1 MDYTEPY
8 KQLQAKRI
16 DQRETYREPGLE
28 NRLIKQKIQPAKK
41 CFEFGNITPLSLNV
55 CKQLGLDEAIL
66 LSILISKYNLYEE
79 SQLLTADN
87 YFYLTTDTL
96 TELTGWKWDKQN
108 RLIKKLDS
116 LNIITT
122 NIRDNPPK
130 RYFKLNFCEIFKL
143 YSKN

>member
-79 SQLLTADN
+79 SQLLT
-87 YFYLTTDTL
+87 
-96 TELTGWKWDKQN
+96 GWKWDKQN